1 MAKKTTVKDIAERL
15 GVSAST
21 VSFVLNNKDHGISG
35 EMRRK
40 VIDTAILMNYRKIPK
55 ANMLGWL
62 RVAYLTPQIQYFNS
76 LTSFF
81 AEVYNHLQRKAAG
94 EKIELSLREFDSR
107 APVEKQYLQIQK
119 FQTMDIDVY
128 ICHSAATAEYLVK
141 NGLKVILSQGGRSAE
156 CVNIFCDD
164 YTAGKLAA
172 EHALEMGHR
181 IAGMIFPKNSSHPRF
196 EGFMETFT
204 AAGGICPEEFQWS
217 PEFEH
222 DKIENFV
229 KIHAC
234 DKNLPSLFYCF
245 ADNIMFPVIR
255 GFAAN
260 GLKIPDD
267 VSLIGTDNLY
277 WGKFNQPAFTT
288 VDLCEEL
295 FAEKLI
301 EAVKHVNDNK
311 APYQLA
317 VPVRLLKR
325 ETVSRKQQ
333 TAAK

>member
-15 GVSAST
+15 GISSST
-21 VSFVLNNKDHGISG
+21 VSFVLNNKDQGIS
-35 EMRRK
+35 EDMRRK

-62 RVAYLTPQIQYFNS
+62 RVAYLTPQIQYFNFH
-76 LTSFF
+76 TSFF
-81 AEVYNHLQRKAAG
+81 AEVYNHLQRKAPEA
-94 EKIELSLREFDSR
+94 KIELSLREFNSSSSI
-107 APVEKQYLQIQK
+107 EKQYLQLQK
-119 FQTMDIDVY
+119 LQNMDIDVY
-128 ICHSAATAEYLVK
+128 ICHSAPIAEYLVK
-141 NGLKVILSQGGRSAE
+141 NGLKVILSQGGRSNK

-172 EHALEMGHR
+172 EHALEMGHHT
-181 IAGMIFPKNSSHPRF
+181 AGMIFPSTKKNPRF
-196 EGFMETFT
+196 EGFMDTFT
-204 AAGGICPEEFQWS
+204 ANGGVCPDGFQWS

-222 DKIENFV
+222 GKIENYV
-229 KIHAC
+229 REHAGE
-234 DKNLPSLFYCF
+234 KGLPTLFYCF

-260 GLKIPDD
+260 SLKIPDD

-301 EAVKHVNDNK
+301 EAIKYVNADK
-311 APYQLA
+311 PPYQLA

-325 ETVSRKQQ
+325 ETVSLL
-333 TAAK
+333 T

>member
-1 MAKKTTVKDIAERL
+1 MAKKTTVKDIAARL
-15 GVSAST
+15 GISSST
-21 VSFVLNNKDHGISG
+21 VSFVLNNKDQGISE

-62 RVAYLTPQIQYFNS
+62 RVAYLTPKIQYFNF

-94 EKIELSLREFDSR
+94 EKIELSLREFDSN
-107 APVEKQYLQIQK
+107 APVEKQYLQLQK
-119 FQTMDIDVY
+119 LQNLDIDVY
-128 ICHSAATAEYLVK
+128 ICNYTVTAEYLAR
-141 NGLKVILSQGGRSAE
+141 NGLKVILSQGGRSSN
-156 CVNIFCDD
+156 CVNVFCDD

-181 IAGMIFPKNSSHPRF
+181 IAGMIFPVTINSPRF
-196 EGFMETFT
+196 EGFMDTFT
-204 AAGGICPEEFQWS
+204 AGGGTCPKEFQWS
-217 PEFEH
+217 PDFEH
-222 DKIENFV
+222 DKIENYV
-229 KIHAC
+229 KEHAGC
-234 DKNLPSLFYCF
+234 GNLPTLFYCF
-245 ADNIMFPVIR
+245 ADNIMFPAIR

-267 VSLIGTDNLY
+267 ISLIGTDNLY
-277 WGKFNQPAFTT
+277 WGRFNQPAFTT

-301 EAVKHVNDNK
+301 EAVKHVNADK
-311 APYQLA
+311 PPYQLA

-325 ETVSRKQQ
+325 ETVSRLL
-333 TAAK
+333 

>member
-1 MAKKTTVKDIAERL
+1 MAKKTTVKDIAARL
-15 GVSAST
+15 GISSST
-21 VSFVLNNKDHGISG
+21 VSFVLNDKDQGISE

-40 VIDTAILMNYRKIPK
+40 VIDTAILMDYRKIPK

-62 RVAYLTPQIQYFNS
+62 RVAYLTPKIQYFNF

-94 EKIELSLREFDSR
+94 EKIELSLREFDIS
-107 APVEKQYLQIQK
+107 APAEKRYLQLQK
-119 FQTMDIDVY
+119 LQNLDIDVY
-128 ICHSAATAEYLVK
+128 ICNNTAIAEYLIK
-141 NGLKVILSQGGRSAE
+141 NGLKVILSQGGRSSE
-156 CVNIFCDD
+156 CVNVFCDD

-181 IAGMIFPKNSSHPRF
+181 VAGMIFPKIIPNPRF

-204 AAGGICPEEFQWS
+204 ANGGTCPEEFQWF
-217 PEFEH
+217 PKFEH
-222 DKIENFV
+222 EEIENYV
-229 KIHAC
+229 KEHAAC
-234 DKNLPSLFYCF
+234 GNLPGLFYCF
-245 ADNIMFPVIR
+245 ADNIMFPAIR
-255 GFAAN
+255 GFTAN
-260 GLKIPDD
+260 GLKIPGD

-301 EAVKHVNDNK
+301 EAVKHVNAGK
-311 APYQLA
+311 PPYQLA

-325 ETVSRKQQ
+325 ETVKDIS
-333 TAAK
+333 

>member
-1 MAKKTTVKDIAERL
+1 MAKKTTIKDIAERL
-15 GVSAST
+15 EVSSST
-21 VSFVLNNKDHGISG
+21 VSFVLNNRDKGIS
-35 EMRRK
+35 EDMRRK
-40 VIDTAILMNYRKIPK
+40 VIETAILMNYRKIPK

-62 RVAYLTPQIQYFNS
+62 RVAYLTPRIQYFNFH
-76 LTSFF
+76 TSFF
-81 AEVYNHLQRKAAG
+81 AEVYNHLQRKAS
-94 EKIELSLREFDSR
+94 ESKIELSLHEFNSSDSI
-107 APVEKQYLQIQK
+107 EKQYLQLQK
-119 FQTMDIDVY
+119 LQTMDIDVY
-128 ICHSAATAEYLVK
+128 ICSCAETAEYLVEH
-141 NGLKVILSQGGRSAE
+141 GLKVILSQGGRSDK

-181 IAGMIFPKNSSHPRF
+181 VAGMIFPPASPRF
-196 EGFMETFT
+196 DGFMETFT
-204 AAGGICPEEFQWS
+204 AGGGKCPKEFQWS
-217 PEFEH
+217 PEFDH
-222 DKIENFV
+222 TKIEEFIKEHSEN
-229 KIHAC
+229 
-234 DKNLPSLFYCF
+234 KNLPSIFYCF

-260 GLKIPDD
+260 GLNVPND

-301 EAVKHVNDNK
+301 EAIKHTVDCK
-311 APYQLA
+311 PAYQLA

-325 ETVSRKQQ
+325 ETVNRLPN
-333 TAAK
+333 

>member
-1 MAKKTTVKDIAERL
+1 MAKKTTIKDIALRL
-15 GVSAST
+15 GISSST
-21 VSFVLNNKDHGISG
+21 VSFVLNNREQGIS
-35 EMRRK
+35 ESMRRK

-62 RVAYLTPQIQYFNS
+62 RVAYLTTRIQYFNFN
-76 LTSFF
+76 TSFF
-81 AEVYNHLQRKAAG
+81 AEVYNHLQRKASEA
-94 EKIELSLREFDSR
+94 KIELSLREFDPSDS
-107 APVEKQYLQIQK
+107 VEKQYLQLQK
-119 FQTMDIDVY
+119 FQAMDIDVY
-128 ICHSAATAEYLVK
+128 ICSCSTTAEYLTQH
-141 NGLKVILSQGGRSAE
+141 GLRVILSQGGRSNK

-181 IAGMIFPKNSSHPRF
+181 VAGMIFPTRSPRL
-196 EGFMETFT
+196 EGFIETFS
-204 AAGGICPEEFQWS
+204 AGGGSFPEEFKWF
-217 PEFEH
+217 PVFEH
-222 DKIENFV
+222 VEIEAFV
-229 KIHAC
+229 KEQS
-234 DKNLPSLFYCF
+234 KNRDLPSLFYCF

-288 VDLCEEL
+288 IDLCEEL

-301 EAVKHVNDNK
+301 EAIKHSMDNK
-311 APYQLA
+311 PAYQLA

-325 ETVSRKQQ
+325 ETVRML
-333 TAAK
+333 T